1 MDVVVNLIQMT
12 LGVAAL
18 LAMVR
23 AIRGPNLSDRIVAL
37 DLMLLLLAGGI
48 AAEGARTGGVTLFVV
63 LVAVALVATSS
74 SFLVARFIEWRDTQ

>member
-1 MDVVVNLIQMT
+1 MDLAVNVIQVT

-18 LAMVR
+18 LAMIR
-23 AIRGPNLSDRIVAL
+23 AVRGPNLADRIVAL

-48 AAEGARTGGVTLFVV
+48 AAEGARTGRASLFAV

-74 SFLVARFIEWRDTQ
+74 SFLVARFIEWTDTQ